1 MPLASDL
8 ISGLLQACVLH
19 MNLSLHIWQIL
30 ILNKF
35 IYRDELEQERI
46 ELQNDISFLQVS

>member
-8 ISGLLQACVLH
+8 ISAFLQACALPI
-19 MNLSLHIWQIL
+19 NLSSHIWKIL
-30 ILNKF
+30 ILNKL